1 MSEPVVDVRRDTER
15 RPTGAPRSTRI
26 DAPEAPPRIV
36 VPDRGPPPVAEESE
50 RRAGPAREQFRLLYV
65 CMAITDV
72 VCVTLAF
79 DLAALYLVRR
89 QRESFD
95 GWAILVIAPIVVLVV
110 FSAFRLYSAHQ
121 LASAEEFRRVLL
133 AVTLVVTSSVTLFV
147 WSETSFTRL
156 WIVLSWL
163 LAIVLAL
170 ANRYGWRRFM
180 RHARGRGRLILR
192 TLIVG
197 VNDEAGRVATA
208 MAGHAEGFVPVGYVC
223 ADQWG
228 RPTMDIPM
236 VGHLDDLER
245 LIDDYRVD
253 CLFVAATGVNAD
265 HVARVSKAAR
275 RTGIEVR
282 VTAVLQ
288 DVLST
293 RITPQP
299 LGGVMALGLR
309 PVRLSG
315 VQALAKRVFDIAVT
329 LVLGVLLLPAFVVI
343 AVAVK
348 LTSSGSVFFTQERVG
363 LRGRPF
369 RLLKFRTMV
378 AGAEGMVDTLLDLNE
393 ATGPL
398 FKIKDDP
405 RITPVGKVLRKWSLD
420 ELPQLI
426 NVARGDMSLVGPRPP
441 LAKEVADY
449 EEWMMSRLEVRPGIT
464 GLWQV
469 SGRSD
474 LPFEE
479 YVRLDLFYIEN
490 WSLAYDL
497 FILAKTIPIVLSAKG
512 AS

>member
-1 MSEPVVDVRRDTER
+1 
-15 RPTGAPRSTRI
+15 
-26 DAPEAPPRIV
+26 
-36 VPDRGPPPVAEESE
+36 VPE
-50 RRAGPAREQFRLLYV
+50 RRAEATDASHIVGGLARQQFRLLYI
-65 CMAITDV
+65 CMAVTDA

-79 DLAALYLVRR
+79 DLAALFLV
-89 QRESFD
+89 QRAI
-95 GWAILVIAPIVVLVV
+95 GWAIILSAPIVVLVV
-110 FSAFRLYSAHQ
+110 FSAFRLYSSHQ

-133 AVTLVVTSSVTLFV
+133 AVTLVITSSVTLFV
-147 WSETSFTRL
+147 WSDTPFPSGG
-156 WIVLSWL
+156 WIVLSWA
-163 LAIVLAL
+163 LATLFAL
-170 ANRYGWRRFM
+170 ANRYGWRRFL
-180 RHARGRGRLILR
+180 RRSRVQGRYILR

-197 VNDEAGRVATA
+197 VNEEAGRVATA

-236 VGHLDDLER
+236 VGHVDDLES
-245 LIDDYRVD
+245 LIREYHVD
-253 CLFVAATGVNAD
+253 CLFVAATGVRPE

-288 DVLST
+288 DVLSS
-293 RITPQP
+293 RINPQP

-315 VQALAKRVFDIAVT
+315 FQVFAKRMFDLAVT
-329 LVLGVLLLPAFVVI
+329 FTLSIVLLPVLVVI
-343 AVAVK
+343 ALAIK
-348 LTSSGSVFFTQERVG
+348 LTSSGPIFFSQERSG

-369 RLLKFRTMV
+369 QLLKFRTMV
-378 AGAEGMVDTLLDLNE
+378 VGAENMVETLLDLNE
-393 ATGPL
+393 ASGPL
-398 FKIKDDP
+398 FKIRDDP
-405 RITPVGKVLRKWSLD
+405 RVTPVGKVLRKWSLD

-426 NVARGDMSLVGPRPP
+426 NVWRGEMSLVGPRPP
-441 LAKEVADY
+441 LPKEVATYDD
-449 EEWMMSRLEVRPGIT
+449 WVMGRLEVRPGIT

-474 LPFEE
+474 LAFEE

-497 FILAKTIPIVLSAKG
+497 FILVKTVPIVVSTKG

>member
-1 MSEPVVDVRRDTER
+1 MNEPFVDVRDDV
-15 RPTGAPRSTRI
+15 APRDIAGPADTR
-26 DAPEAPPRIV
+26 EAPPRIV
-36 VPDRGPPPVAEESE
+36 VPE
-50 RRAGPAREQFRLLYV
+50 RRPGATDASHGAGGLARQQFRLLYI
-65 CMAITDV
+65 CMAVTDA

-79 DLAALYLVRR
+79 DVAALFLVQTAR
-89 QRESFD
+89 QPFD
-95 GWAILVIAPIVVLVV
+95 AWAIILIAPIVVLVV
-110 FSAFRLYSAHQ
+110 FSAFRLYSSHQ

-133 AVTLVVTSSVTLFV
+133 AVTLVITSSVTLFV
-147 WSETSFTRL
+147 WSDTSFNRW
-156 WIVLSWL
+156 WIPLSWT
-163 LAIVLAL
+163 LATLLAL
-170 ANRYGWRRFM
+170 ANRYGWRRFL
-180 RHARGRGRLILR
+180 RRARVQGRYILR

-197 VNDEAGRVATA
+197 VNEEAGRVATA

-236 VGHLDDLER
+236 VGHVDDLES
-245 LIDDYRVD
+245 LIREYQVD
-253 CLFVAATGVNAD
+253 CLFVAATGVRPE

-288 DVLST
+288 DVLSS
-293 RITPQP
+293 RINPQP

-315 VQALAKRVFDIAVT
+315 FQVFAKRIFDLAVTFTMSIMLLPVLVIIALAI
-329 LVLGVLLLPAFVVI
+329 
-343 AVAVK
+343 K
-348 LTSSGSVFFTQERVG
+348 LTSSGPVFFSQERSG
-363 LRGRPF
+363 LRGKPF

-378 AGAEGMVDTLLDLNE
+378 VGAEGMVDTLLDLNE
-393 ATGPL
+393 ASGPL
-398 FKIKDDP
+398 FKIREDP
-405 RITPVGKVLRKWSLD
+405 RVTPVGKVLRKWSLD

-426 NVARGDMSLVGPRPP
+426 NVWRGEMSLVGPRPP
-441 LAKEVADY
+441 LPKEVATYDD
-449 EEWMMSRLEVRPGIT
+449 WVKGRLEVRPGIT

-474 LPFEE
+474 LTFEE

-497 FILAKTIPIVLSAKG
+497 FILVKTVPIVVSAKG